1 MTTYRE
7 LIYMCLDVLKGTS
20 DDFSY
25 TEEHIAYL
33 LDKFRALL
41 LKQRYGAD
49 PKKHVPYSNY
59 QNIIITFNNIK
70 DSDKPKLILK
80 SDKNVPYTLQLG
92 IPRITSNSD
101 NYYTENYEYVS
112 RERFK
117 FTGNNKYLKNITYF
131 AIDNDNAILMWNNDK
146 YWITAGNKTIYTGPN
161 SLQLTAIFENPRS
174 IQLDST
180 KHWMDNEFPLEESLI
195 TTLIEMT
202 VNALAKA
209 VTAPTDTINN
219 GTDENASMP
228 SVMNAG
234 KQQ

>member
-59 QNIIITFNNIK
+59 QNIDLTLTLTPPYYQSNEI
-70 DSDKPKLILK
+70 
-80 SDKNVPYTLQLG
+80 VPYTLQLG
-92 IPRITSNSD
+92 IPRVTING
-101 NYYTENYEYVS
+101 YYDINFEFTS
-112 RERFK
+112 RERLPFV
-117 FTGNNKYLKNITYF
+117 GYNKYLKKIRYCGINES
-131 AIDNDNAILMWNNDK
+131 
-146 YWITAGNKTIYTGPN
+146 NKLCVVPKEDDDFTTFN
-161 SLQLTAIFENPRS
+161 TLRLTAIFENPRS

-180 KHWMDNEFPLEESLI
+180 KHWMDNEFPLEEALVNP
-195 TTLIEMT
+195 LIEMT

-209 VTAPTDTINN
+209 VTAPADTINN

-228 SVMNAG
+228 TVMNSG
-234 KQQ
+234 KQ

>member
-41 LKQRYGAD
+41 LKQRYGND

-59 QNIIITFNNIK
+59 QNLDIDLDVENKGVYYMSYDI
-70 DSDKPKLILK
+70 
-80 SDKNVPYTLQLG
+80 VPYTLQLG
-92 IPRITSNSD
+92 IPRITSKE
-101 NYYTENYEYVS
+101 YYDITFEFVS
-112 RERFK
+112 RERLPFV
-117 FTGNNKYLKNITYF
+117 GYNKYLNKIRYCGINEDHHLCLVSKPDDDSTVI
-131 AIDNDNAILMWNNDK
+131 NN
-146 YWITAGNKTIYTGPN
+146 
-161 SLQLTAIFENPRS
+161 LRLTAIFESPRS
-174 IQLDST
+174 VKQDTAL
-180 KHWMDNEFPLEESLI
+180 HWMDIEFPLEEPLI
-195 TTLIEMT
+195 TPLIEMT

-209 VTAPTDTINN
+209 VTAPADIINN

-228 SVMNAG
+228 TVMNTG
-234 KQQ
+234 KQ

>member
-25 TEEHIAYL
+25 TEEHIAFL

-41 LKQRYGAD
+41 LKQRYGTD

-59 QNIIITFNNIK
+59 QNIDLTLTLTPPYYQSNEI
-70 DSDKPKLILK
+70 
-80 SDKNVPYTLQLG
+80 VPYTLQLG
-92 IPRITSNSD
+92 IPRVTINGYYDITFEF
-101 NYYTENYEYVS
+101 TS
-112 RERFK
+112 RERLPFV
-117 FTGNNKYLKNITYF
+117 GYNKYLKKIRYCGINESNKLCVVPKEDDDF
-131 AIDNDNAILMWNNDK
+131 ATFNN
-146 YWITAGNKTIYTGPN
+146 
-161 SLQLTAIFENPRS
+161 LRLTAIFENPRS

-180 KHWMDNEFPLEESLI
+180 KHWMDNEFPLEEALI
-195 TTLIEMT
+195 NPLIEMT

-209 VTAPTDTINN
+209 VTAPADTINN

-228 SVMNAG
+228 TVMNSG
-234 KQQ
+234 KQ